1 MPGTG
6 FPAPTREH
14 GGTGHANGHQY
25 HQFSLLYFQ
34 PKHGPGT
41 SFFAYTGH
49 ENIIRP
55 RQPITVEWDV
65 EIQPN
70 PTLRHAFPLENT
82 VWRIPVAT
90 RGDATLPLIYPGN
103 SAPPGSPALQLV
115 KEGYTAAAAGKRP
128 ISLPRQDFLHVHG
141 STFSRYGP

>member
-1 MPGTG
+1 MQTG
-6 FPAPTREH
+6 I
-14 GGTGHANGHQY
+14 
-25 HQFSLLYFQ
+25 
-34 PKHGPGT
+34 
-41 SFFAYTGH
+41 
-49 ENIIRP
+49 NIISFRYYTSSRNMVLEP
-55 RQPITVEWDV
+55 NFSRERDTRTSSDRGNRSPWSGTY

-103 SAPPGSPALQLV
+103 SAPPRSPALQLV

-141 STFSRYGP
+141 KTFSRYGT